1 MYFAEMLGYISDITT
16 PVCEI
21 DATILV
27 SVVSHEAIFNTRT
40 S

>member
-1 MYFAEMLGYISDITT
+1 LLGYIYISEITT

-27 SVVSHEAIFNTRT
+27 SAAFHDAIFTIRT